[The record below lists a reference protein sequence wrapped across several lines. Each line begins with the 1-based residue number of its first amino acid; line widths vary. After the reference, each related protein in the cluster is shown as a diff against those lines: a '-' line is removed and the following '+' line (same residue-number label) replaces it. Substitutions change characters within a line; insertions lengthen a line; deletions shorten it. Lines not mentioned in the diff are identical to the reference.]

1 MAGFCRV
8 SLMGNL
14 GSDPETR
21 YTQNGTLNVQF
32 SIAVNPVKRRND
44 VEEPKPIWYRVT
56 AWDRNAE
63 RLDKLTQGGYI
74 TKGRP
79 LYVEGKLEPRQFQGN
94 DGQPRWSFDVTLS
107 EFEFVSS
114 NRDQQD
120 QGGQGSQDQGYGSRG
135 NAGAPAGN
143 QGNAGNQ
150 GGNFD
155 DEGPSSMD
163 DVPF

>member
-32 SIAVNPVKRRND
+32 SIAVNPVKRRSD

-56 AWDRNAE
+56 AWDKNAE
-63 RLDKLTQGGYI
+63 RLDKLTQQGYI
-74 TKGRP
+74 VKGRP

-94 DGQPRWSFDVTLS
+94 DGQMRWSFDVTMS

-114 NRDQQD
+114 NRDQQQG
-120 QGGQGSQDQGYGSRG
+120 QGGQDQGYR
-135 NAGAPAGN
+135 PRED
-143 QGNAGNQ
+143 QGNADNS
-150 GGNFD
+150 GGFD
-155 DEGPSSMD
+155 DEAPSTLD